1 MKGNLLMKTILTLSL
16 AQVSWS
22 YAGEFHTIIGP
33 DGRPMIIQREPQ
45 KPAAA
50 KPNPNP
56 VIANQS
62 ISSQPVAIQKAATTT
77 IPPQPPLPKAVS
89 KIETVVTKKP
99 FDNLKVEQAIQAAD
113 RNTIKTVQE
122 QTQTAVKVQ
131 ETKKG
136 QILLTQSSPVS
147 TKPNQKVEKLVIPQ
161 QAIVTKER
169 VEVQLDSVQE
179 NTENNAF
186 VDIDGQ
192 QYVKNEYLEDKEF
205 NLEGKKRFYTMPE
218 GIIDTKHGATRLQ
231 TVEREKGVGK
241 STMQSLFKR
250 NVVQDTGPIT
260 LAKTYYRVSQAD
272 AINGLGQQCFS
283 EKKLKKVKKLDLNKE
298 VNFWPRAPLKD
309 EFDFEVAALN
319 TSVQNIQL
327 NSYASRQNNPTFYWP
342 FVVFLDAKG
351 CVLEGAGG
359 YKNQEGAS
367 TFIQHEKIEGVL
379 HVPANSKY
387 ILLTPLAS
395 AIDVDNRA
403 LTNHGQVKLV
413 AIR

>member
-33 DGRPMIIQREPQ
+33 DGRPMIIQREPP
-45 KPAAA
+45 KVAAA
-50 KPNPNP
+50 KPTLNP

-62 ISSQPVAIQKAATTT
+62 ISSPPVAIQQAATTT
-77 IPPQPPLPKAVS
+77 ISPQPPLLKAES

-99 FDNLKVEQAIQAAD
+99 FDNSKVEQAIQVTD
-113 RNTIKTVQE
+113 PNTIETVKK
-122 QTQTAVKVQ
+122 QTQTVVNVQ

-136 QILLTQSSPVS
+136 QILSTQSSPVS
-147 TKPNQKVEKLVIPQ
+147 TKPTQKVEKQVIPKTS
-161 QAIVTKER
+161 VTKER
-169 VEVQLDSVQE
+169 VEMQSDNIQE

-283 EKKLKKVKKLDLNKE
+283 EKKLKKVKKLDLDKE
-298 VNFWPRAPLKD
+298 VNFWPRAPLND

-359 YKNQEGAS
+359 YKNQEGPS
-367 TFIQHEKIEGVL
+367 TLIQHEKIEGVL